1 MRAKKAGP
9 LTAAR
14 ADVAEICRALG
25 FLLVEPGAVVEL
37 RVPNTRKGTV
47 SGYFTD
53 YAKLAAEA
61 AAWSGQAPGVAIT
74 VNPVAPEAEP
84 GTAEEREAK
93 ATTAAGVAEAE
104 DMIRQLLEGGT
115 EDAEAIQSELKRARI
130 PERDWRKAKSRL

>member
-84 GTAEEREAK
+84 GTTAWGPVSRVR
-93 ATTAAGVAEAE
+93 TAANRYG
-104 DMIRQLLEGGT
+104 RW
-115 EDAEAIQSELKRARI
+115 QSCTR
-130 PERDWRKAKSRL
+130 SRTSRRRS